1 MLFNSSQECILAS
14 LLCQSLLRP
23 IRSLAT
29 NATHGPKPSQPQDPN
44 PGHCDPLVRDLAC
57 ESADLSLRRF
67 SLADLW
73 PVSGRSLADLWPI
86 SGRPLAFE
94 ATTRS
99 LGRVDFDDAGDF
111 HHLGVC
117 GGSNAPIG

>member
-1 MLFNSSQECILAS
+1 MAQNPANPRTPTQAIAILLFGIS
-14 LLCQSLLRP
+14 
-23 IRSLAT
+23 
-29 NATHGPKPSQPQDPN
+29 H
-44 PGHCDPLVRDLAC
+44 VRART
-57 ESADLSLRRF
+57 SSLRRF

-117 GGSNAPIG
+117 GGSNAPIGRHVIFRAHLK